1 MKVKWTVTI
10 GSKEIL
16 MITNIGMEEL
26 EGYDDYEREGQVE
39 EMIQEEF
46 NENIH
51 WEITQI
57 EWPLTKDDEY

>member
-26 EGYDDYEREGQVE
+26 EGYDDYEREDQVE

-51 WEITQI
+51 WE
-57 EWPLTKDDEY
+57 